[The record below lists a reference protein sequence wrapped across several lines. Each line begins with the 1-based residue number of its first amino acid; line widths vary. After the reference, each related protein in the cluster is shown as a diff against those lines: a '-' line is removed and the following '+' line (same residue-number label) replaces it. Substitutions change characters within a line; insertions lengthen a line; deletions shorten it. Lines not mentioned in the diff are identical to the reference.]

1 MVYVRADGNGNIGMG
16 HIMRCIAISREVV
29 ALGQQVTFILA
40 GEEAREVVEAA
51 GFPVRV
57 LGTDYTRMEEEWPML
72 EQILPE
78 AAVLLVDSYYVTEEY
93 LRRLEAGGT
102 VVYVD
107 DKNAFPYPVTGI
119 VNGNVY
125 GADMD
130 YRVPLVMAG
139 YDYAPLRRE
148 YRECRGIGEPR
159 YLLVT
164 TGSSDPYSITWKTLV
179 EIGNRPRLR
188 ELPMKVVCGRFNR
201 DYEQIKSLEQHYPNL
216 QVLQNV
222 PDMWN
227 LMKDALVAVT
237 AGGSTMN
244 ELSCMGVPAVCF
256 SFVDNQ
262 EQIASVSKEKGYVHY
277 SGDYRKEGDAMIP
290 RMCDALEELLG
301 DKQLLESYRRKIMAA
316 VDGLGSRRIAE
327 KLIELALGAK

>member
-1 MVYVRADGNGNIGMG
+1 MIYVRADGNGNIGMG

-29 ALGQQVTFILA
+29 ALGQQVTFLLA
-40 GEEAREVVEAA
+40 GEEAREVVETA
-51 GFPVRV
+51 GFRVQV
-57 LGTDYTRMEEEWPML
+57 LGTDYTRMEEEWPLL

-78 AAVLLVDSYYVTEEY
+78 SAVLLVDSYYVTEDY
-93 LRRLEAGGT
+93 LRMLEDRGT

-125 GADMD
+125 GGDVD
-130 YRVPLVMAG
+130 YQVPLVMGG

-148 YRECRGIGEPR
+148 YRQCRGTGQPE
-159 YLLVT
+159 YLLIT
-164 TGSSDPYSITWKTLV
+164 TGSSDPYSITLKTLI
-179 EIGNRPRLR
+179 EIGNRSMLR
-188 ELPMKVVCGRFNR
+188 NLPMKVVCGRFNR
-201 DYEQIKSLEQHYPNL
+201 DYEQIKALEQHYPGL

-227 LMKDALVAVT
+227 LMKDTLVAVT

-244 ELSCMGVPAVCF
+244 ELCCMGVPAVCF

-262 EQIASVSKEKGYVHY
+262 EQITVVSKEKGYVHF
-277 SGDYRKEGDAMIP
+277 SGDYLREGDAMIP
-290 RMCDALEELLG
+290 RMCDALEELLE
-301 DKQLLESYRRKIMAA
+301 DKELLESYRKQAFSL
-316 VDGLGSRRIAE
+316 VDGLGSMRIA
-327 KLIELALGAK
+327 KALIELADAK